1 MHDGNVSDVRSAT
14 IGLQP
19 TEHHDALLPQCSF
32 ESPPGV
38 VGIPGV
44 GVPRRQNSSPGTC
57 LVIRRIQALNFRCLR
72 YVDVDLDGSFH
83 LLVGPNASGK
93 STLLDVIGFM
103 SDLVS
108 DGLGAA
114 VERRTRNFQDLAWDR
129 PKKNLGFELAI
140 EFDIPEV
147 LRSKLA
153 DEYHTGPFRY
163 EVSIQEGA
171 EGLGIRCERGL
182 LTWRRHSRT
191 RYEDLSV
198 LPRSFPSESPIPES
212 ILVDVDGIYYRRVL
226 EKSAGGTDTFSVE
239 TVPYPHPALD
249 SELSIAFGPQRSTLG
264 NLPESPDQFP
274 VATHV
279 KRVLDMGVKKIF
291 LDSRRLREASP
302 PGSRHA
308 GLLPDGSN
316 LPWAVQR
323 LREADPARFE
333 EWIEHV
339 RTALRELEDV
349 RVVEREDDRHAYL
362 MLRYSTGVEVPS
374 WTVSDGTLRLL
385 ALTLAAYLP
394 DDGNV
399 YLMEE
404 PENGIHPL
412 AVETVYQ
419 SLSSV
424 YDSQVMVATHSPVLL
439 RCAHP
444 KETLCFAKNRE
455 GATDIIAGDRHPL
468 LFGWRDSADM
478 DLLFASEILG

>member
-1 MHDGNVSDVRSAT
+1 MVLASDAR
-14 IGLQP
+14 
-19 TEHHDALLPQCSF
+19 
-32 ESPPGV
+32 
-38 VGIPGV
+38 
-44 GVPRRQNSSPGTC
+44 
-57 LVIRRIQALNFRCLR
+57 
-72 YVDVDLDGSFH
+72 
-83 LLVGPNASGK
+83 
-93 STLLDVIGFM
+93 
-103 SDLVS
+103 
-108 DGLGAA
+108 
-114 VERRTRNFQDLAWDR
+114 
-129 PKKNLGFELAI
+129 
-140 EFDIPEV
+140 
-147 LRSKLA
+147 
-153 DEYHTGPFRY
+153 
-163 EVSIQEGA
+163 EVSSRGGGLHPRATKTSRSCQGA
-171 EGLGIRCERGL
+171 SLPKDRYQNRFSWISTGSTIAAS
-182 LTWRRHSRT
+182 WRNPQAVR
-191 RYEDLSV
+191 
-198 LPRSFPSESPIPES
+198 
-212 ILVDVDGIYYRRVL
+212 
-226 EKSAGGTDTFSVE
+226 DTFSVE
-239 TVPYPHPALD
+239 TVRHPAFD
-249 SELSIAFGPQRSTLG
+249 SELSITFGPQRSTLG

-279 KRVLDMGVKKIF
+279 KRVLDAGVKKLF

-302 PGSRHA
+302 PGGRRS

-323 LREADPARFE
+323 LREADLARFE
-333 EWIEHV
+333 EWLEHV

-385 ALTLAAYLP
+385 ALTLAAHLP

-444 KETLCFAKNRE
+444 EETLCFAKNRR
-455 GATDIIAGDRHPL
+455 GRDRHRRRRQTSTSVRL
-468 LFGWRDSADM
+468 A
-478 DLLFASEILG
+478 

>member
-1 MHDGNVSDVRSAT
+1 M
-14 IGLQP
+14 
-19 TEHHDALLPQCSF
+19 
-32 ESPPGV
+32 
-38 VGIPGV
+38 
-44 GVPRRQNSSPGTC
+44 
-57 LVIRRIQALNFRCLR
+57 
-72 YVDVDLDGSFH
+72 
-83 LLVGPNASGK
+83 
-93 STLLDVIGFM
+93 
-103 SDLVS
+103 
-108 DGLGAA
+108 
-114 VERRTRNFQDLAWDR
+114 
-129 PKKNLGFELAI
+129 
-140 EFDIPEV
+140 EFDIPEE
-147 LRSKLA
+147 LQSKLA
-153 DEYHTGPFRY
+153 DEYYTGPFRY
-163 EVSIQEGA
+163 EVAIQEGA
-171 EGLGIRCERGL
+171 DGLSIRCERGL
-182 LTWRRHSRT
+182 LTRRWRSRARH
-191 RYEDLSV
+191 EDHSV
-198 LPRSFPSESPIPES
+198 LPRSFPSERQIPES
-212 ILVDVDGIYYRRVL
+212 ILVNVDGIDYRRVL

-239 TVPYPHPALD
+239 TVRHPTFD
-249 SELSIAFGPQRSTLG
+249 SELSITFGPQRSTLG
-264 NLPESPDQFP
+264 NLPESPEQFP
-274 VATHV
+274 VSTHV
-279 KRVLDMGVKKIF
+279 KRVLDAGVKKLF

-302 PGSRHA
+302 PGGRHS

-323 LREADPARFE
+323 LRDADPARFG

-374 WTVSDGTLRLL
+374 WTISDGTLRLL

-468 LFGWRDSADM
+468 LFGWRDSVDM
-478 DLLFASEILG
+478 DLLFASEVLG

>member
-1 MHDGNVSDVRSAT
+1 M
-14 IGLQP
+14 
-19 TEHHDALLPQCSF
+19 
-32 ESPPGV
+32 
-38 VGIPGV
+38 
-44 GVPRRQNSSPGTC
+44 
-57 LVIRRIQALNFRCLR
+57 IRRIQALNFRCLR
-72 YVDVDLDGSFH
+72 YVDIDLSGSFH
-83 LLVGPNASGK
+83 ILVGPNASGK

-114 VERRTRNFQDLAWDR
+114 VERRTGNFQDLVWGR
-129 PKKNLGFELAI
+129 PKKNLGFELAV
-140 EFDIPEV
+140 EFDIPEA

-153 DEYHTGPFRY
+153 DEHYTGPFRY
-163 EVSIQEGA
+163 EVAIQEGA
-171 EGLGIRCERGL
+171 DGLGIRCERGL
-182 LTWRRHSRT
+182 LTWRLPWRT
-191 RYEDLSV
+191 RHEDVSE
-198 LPRSFPSESPIPES
+198 LPRSFPSERSVPES
-212 ILVDVDGIYYRRVL
+212 ILVDVDGSDYRRVL
-226 EKSAGGTDTFSVE
+226 EKSTGGTDTFSVE
-239 TVPYPHPALD
+239 TVRYPAFD
-249 SELSIAFGPQRSTLG
+249 SELSITFGQQRSTLG

-279 KRVLDMGVKKIF
+279 KRVLDTGVKKIF

-302 PGSRHA
+302 PGGRRS
-308 GLLPDGSN
+308 GLLSDGSN

-323 LREADPARFE
+323 LREADLPRFE
-333 EWIEHV
+333 EWLEHV

-394 DDGNV
+394 DDGNI

-444 KETLCFAKNRE
+444 EETLCFAKNRE
-455 GATDIIAGDRHPL
+455 GATDIVAGDRHPL

>member
-1 MHDGNVSDVRSAT
+1 MVNLSYTARKTANHSN
-14 IGLQP
+14 IGLNG
-19 TEHHDALLPQCSF
+19 L
-32 ESPPGV
+32 
-38 VGIPGV
+38 
-44 GVPRRQNSSPGTC
+44 SSG
-57 LVIRRIQALNFRCLR
+57 NFLQ
-72 YVDVDLDGSFH
+72 LTG
-83 LLVGPNASGK
+83 
-93 STLLDVIGFM
+93 
-103 SDLVS
+103 
-108 DGLGAA
+108 
-114 VERRTRNFQDLAWDR
+114 
-129 PKKNLGFELAI
+129 NLGFEPAV
-140 EFDIPEV
+140 EFDIPDT

-153 DEYHTGPFRY
+153 DEHYTESFRY
-163 EVSIQEGA
+163 EVAIQEVA
-171 EGLGIRCERGL
+171 DGLHIRCERGL
-182 LTWRRHSRT
+182 LTSRWASPTRH
-191 RYEDLSV
+191 EDVSV
-198 LPRSFPSESPIPES
+198 LPRSFPSERPVPES
-212 ILVDVDGIYYRRVL
+212 ILVDVDGSDYRRVL

-249 SELSIAFGPQRSTLG
+249 SELSITFGPQRSTLG
-264 NLPESPDQFP
+264 NLPESPEQFP

-279 KRVLDMGVKKIF
+279 KRVLDAGVKKLF

-302 PGSRHA
+302 PGGRRTS
-308 GLLPDGSN
+308 LLPDGSN

-339 RTALRELEDV
+339 RTALRDLEDV
-349 RVVEREDDRHAYL
+349 RVVEREDVRHAYL

-385 ALTLAAYLP
+385 TLTLAAYLP

-444 KETLCFAKNRE
+444 QETLCFAKNRE
-455 GATDIIAGDRHPL
+455 GATDIIGGDRHPL
-468 LFGWRDSADM
+468 LFGWRDSTDI